1 MYQTDTNIKTNNG
14 NRPELFAYNKRS
26 NYFLKDSMKTYFSI

>member
-1 MYQTDTNIKTNNG
+1 MKMQMYQTDTNIKTNNG

-26 NYFLKDSMKTYFSI
+26 NNLN